1 MEKLPQKIMQKFT
14 QLIAKHIL
22 IINYKLNLLAKLE
35 KVSGFLCKNSRKFL
49 VLKISKN
56 SYPL

>member
-1 MEKLPQKIMQKFT
+1 MQKFT

-22 IINYKLNLLAKLE
+22 IINYKLNLLAKVA
-35 KVSGFLCKNSRKFL
+35 KVSGILCKNSRTFL
-49 VLKISKN
+49 VLKNSKN